1 MAADELLDPADIDG
15 AFRPRRAD
23 SVAFTELDGETVLY
37 DESTGGTHLLNPT
50 ASVLWQCFDGDASLD
65 ELAADVADAYGIDP
79 AAAADDVRAVARSLG
94 ELGVLA
100 GVRGT
105 RVEPPADQP
114 EESLDD
120 GCD

>member
-23 SVAFTELDGETVLY
+23 SVAFTELDGEIVLY

-50 ASVLWQCFDGDASLD
+50 ASVLWQCFDGKASVD
-65 ELAADVADAYGIDP
+65 ELAADVAEAYGIDEAV
-79 AAAADDVRAVARSLG
+79 AAEDVRSVAQSLG
-94 ELGVLA
+94 ELGVLT

-105 RVEPPADQP
+105 AIQPPAEPPQEAV
-114 EESLDD
+114 DD

>member
-1 MAADELLDPADIDG
+1 MAADELSDPSDIDG
-15 AFRPRRAD
+15 AFRPRRAAA
-23 SVAFTELDGETVLY
+23 VAFTELDGETVLY

-79 AAAADDVRAVARSLG
+79 ATAADDVRTVVRSLG
-94 ELGVLA
+94 ELGVLE

-105 RVEPPADQP
+105 RVEPPADEP
-114 EESLDD
+114 DETVDD